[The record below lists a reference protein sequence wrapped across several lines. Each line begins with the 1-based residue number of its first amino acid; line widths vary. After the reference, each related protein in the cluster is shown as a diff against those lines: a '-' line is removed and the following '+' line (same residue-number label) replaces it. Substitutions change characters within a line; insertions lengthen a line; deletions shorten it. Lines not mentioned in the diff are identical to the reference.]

1 MTDSWRHHVVMENLA
16 GELQPIV
23 YVDASEV
30 RDGRLQELKAA
41 MADLTEFVEAN
52 EPRLLAYN
60 VYFSDDGAR
69 MTVLHINP
77 DSASLEFHM
86 TVAGHLFPPIGE
98 FINMLAIDVHGRVD
112 DALVDRL
119 RQKAALLGSGSV
131 RVHELHAGFAR
142 LAAG

>member
-1 MTDSWRHHVVMENLA
+1 METSS
-16 GELQPIV
+16 QPIV
-23 YVDASEV
+23 YVDTSEV

-41 MADLTEFVEAN
+41 MNDLAEFVAAN

-86 TVAGHLFPPIGE
+86 DVAGPRFPPIGE
-98 FINMLAIDVHGRVD
+98 FIDMLAIDVYGD
-112 DALVDRL
+112 PGEALVARL
-119 RQKAALLGSGSV
+119 REKAEMLGSGSV
-131 RVHELHAGFAR
+131 RIHELHAGFAR
-142 LAAG
+142 LVTR